1 MKTLVKVFLASICVV
16 FLAVK
21 WSEPTFNA
29 ESLRGARVLVT
40 GASTGIGEQMAYH
53 YARFGAQIVITA
65 RREKVLSQVAE
76 KCLSLGAQKAL
87 YIAADMANESDP
99 EKVVN
104 FALEKLE
111 GLDYVVLNHIGP
123 SPFHMWE
130 GDVEHTRW
138 LMQVNFFSY
147 IQMAWK
153 ALPSLEQNKGS
164 LVIVSSLLAKISSPF
179 VAPYSSTKFALNGF
193 FGALGNELIL
203 KKSNVSISICTLGL
217 IDTDQAMEKV
227 GAITNVRA
235 YPATDAALNIITTG
249 ATRQPELYYPWHTYI
264 VTVTKDWLPSATNYI
279 MRNTYKYN
287 P

>member
-1 MKTLVKVFLASICVV
+1 MKTLTKVFLASIGVV

-40 GASTGIGEQMAYH
+40 GASTGIGEQVAYH

-76 KCLSLGAQKAL
+76 KCLSLGAQKAQ
-87 YIAADMANESDP
+87 YIAADMASESDP
-99 EKVVN
+99 EKVVD
-104 FALEKLE
+104 FALEKLG

-123 SPFHMWE
+123 SPFHTWE

-147 IQMAWK
+147 IQMAWR

-164 LVIVSSLLAKISSPF
+164 LVIVSSLLGKMSSPF
-179 VAPYSSTKFALNGF
+179 VAPYSSTKAALNGF
-193 FGALGNELIL
+193 FGALGHELAL
-203 KKSNVSISICTLGL
+203 KKSNVSVSICTLGL
-217 IDTDQAMEKV
+217 IDTDSAMEKV
-227 GAITNVRA
+227 GGITNVPA
-235 YPATDAALNIITTG
+235 YPAKDAAFSIVVTG
-249 ATRQPELYYPWHTYI
+249 ATRQPELYYPWFTYI

-279 MRNTYKYN
+279 MRNSYKYN

>member
-1 MKTLVKVFLASICVV
+1 MKTITKVFFASIGVV

-40 GASTGIGEQMAYH
+40 GASTGIGEQVAYH

-65 RREKVLSQVAE
+65 RREKVLSQVTE

-87 YIAADMANESDP
+87 YIAADMASDSDP
-99 EKVVN
+99 NKVVD
-104 FALEKLE
+104 FALEKLG

-123 SPFHMWE
+123 SPFSMWE

-147 IQMAWK
+147 IQMAWR

-164 LVIVSSLLAKISSPF
+164 LVIVSSLLGKMSSPF
-179 VAPYSSTKFALNGF
+179 VAPYGSTKSALNGF
-193 FGALGNELIL
+193 FGSLGHELTL
-203 KKSNVSISICTLGL
+203 KKSNVTISICTLGL
-217 IDTDQAMEKV
+217 IDTDAAMEKV
-227 GAITNVRA
+227 KGITNVPA
-235 YPATDAALNIITTG
+235 YPATDAALNIIITG
-249 ATRQPELYYPWHTYI
+249 ATRQPELYYPWMTYI
-264 VTVTKDWLPSATNYI
+264 MTVTKDWLPSATNYI
-279 MRNTYKYN
+279 MRNSYN
-287 P
+287 YSP